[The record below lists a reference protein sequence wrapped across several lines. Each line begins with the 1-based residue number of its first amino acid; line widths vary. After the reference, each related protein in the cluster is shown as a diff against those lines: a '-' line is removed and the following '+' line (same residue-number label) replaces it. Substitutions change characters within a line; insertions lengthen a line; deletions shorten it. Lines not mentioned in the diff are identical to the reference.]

1 MTALK
6 LDGRATAAHMK
17 EDLAERVT
25 KLKEQGVTPGLGTV
39 LVGTDPGSQ
48 SYVGAKI
55 RDMEEIGIT
64 SLHRELP
71 ETATQDEILEVIDEL
86 NNNPECTGY
95 IVQLPLPDH
104 VDTDVVL
111 EAIDPAKDADG
122 LHPLN
127 LGRLVASAS
136 GEVTWPLPCTPK
148 GCLELLQHY
157 DIETKGKTVL
167 VIGRGITIGRPATL
181 LFTRREVN
189 STVVAAH
196 TGTTNMEELI
206 GQADIIIAAAG
217 NPGMVTKAMV
227 KEGVV
232 VLDVGV
238 SREEKEDGK
247 TRIVGDVAKDVAE
260 VASAMSPNPG
270 GVGPMTRVE
279 LVANV
284 VEIAEQNAAKDQ
296 N

>member
-6 LDGRATAAHMK
+6 LDGRATAAQMK
-17 EDLAERVT
+17 DDLAKRVS
-25 KLKEQGVTPGLGTV
+25 KLKDQGITPGLGTV
-39 LVGTDPGSQ
+39 LVGTDPASQ

-55 RDMEEIGIT
+55 RDMEEVGIN

-71 ETATQDEILEVIDEL
+71 ESASQDEVLEVIHEL

-95 IVQLPLPDH
+95 IVQLPLPKH
-104 VDTDVVL
+104 IDTDTVL

-127 LGRLVASAS
+127 LGRLVASAG
-136 GEVTWPLPCTPK
+136 GEITWPLPCTPK
-148 GCLELLQHY
+148 GCLTLLRNY
-157 DIETKGKTVL
+157 DIDTKGKTVL
-167 VIGRGITIGRPATL
+167 VVGRGITIGRPATL
-181 LFTRREVN
+181 LFTRRDVN
-189 STVVAAH
+189 ATVIAAH

-217 NPGMVTKAMV
+217 NAGMVTKDMV
-227 KEGVV
+227 KDGVV
-232 VLDVGV
+232 ILDVGV
-238 SREEKEDGK
+238 SRETNAEGK
-247 TRIVGDVAKDVAE
+247 TRIVGDVAPDVAD

-284 VEIAEQNAAKDQ
+284 GESAEQQAAKGSS
-296 N
+296 

>member
-1 MTALK
+1 MAALK

-17 EDLAERVT
+17 EDLTKRVT
-25 KLKEQGVTPGLGTV
+25 KLQEQGVTPGLGTV

-95 IVQLPLPDH
+95 IVQLPLPEH
-104 VDTDVVL
+104 VDTDTVL

-127 LGRLVASAS
+127 LGRLVASAG

-148 GCLELLQHY
+148 GCLELLRHY
-157 DIETKGKTVL
+157 DIDTQGKTVL

-181 LFTRREVN
+181 LFTRRDVN
-189 STVVAAH
+189 STVIAAH
-196 TGTTNMEELI
+196 TGTSNMEELI

-217 NPGMVTKAMV
+217 NPEMVTRKMV

-232 VLDVGV
+232 ILDVGV
-238 SREEKEDGK
+238 SRETTDEGK
-247 TRIVGDVAKDVAE
+247 TRIVGDVAKDVGE

-284 VEIAEQNAAKDQ
+284 VEIAEKNAAQDH
-296 N
+296 

>member
-6 LDGRATAAHMK
+6 LDGRATAAHIK
-17 EDLAERVT
+17 EDLTKRVS

-71 ETATQDEILEVIDEL
+71 ESATQDEILEVIDEL

-104 VDTDVVL
+104 VDTDKVL

-127 LGRLVASAS
+127 LGRLVASAG

-148 GCLELLQHY
+148 GCLTLLRHY
-157 DIETKGKTVL
+157 DLETKGKTVL

-181 LFTRREVN
+181 LFTRRDVN
-189 STVVAAH
+189 STVIAAH
-196 TGTTNMEELI
+196 TGTSNMEELI
-206 GQADIIIAAAG
+206 RQADIIIAAAG
-217 NPGMVTKAMV
+217 NPGMVTKDMV

-232 VLDVGV
+232 ILDVGV
-238 SREEKEDGK
+238 SRQTTDEGK
-247 TRIVGDVAKDVAE
+247 TRIVGDVAKDVAD

-284 VEIAEQNAAKDQ
+284 VEIAEHNAASKQ
-296 N
+296 

>member
-6 LDGRATAAHMK
+6 LDGRATAAHIK
-17 EDLAERVT
+17 EDLTKRVS
-25 KLKEQGVTPGLGTV
+25 KLKERGVTPGLGTV

-71 ETATQDEILEVIDEL
+71 ESATQDEILEVIDEL
-86 NNNPECTGY
+86 NNNPACTGY

-104 VDTDVVL
+104 VDTDKVL

-127 LGRLVASAS
+127 LGRLVASAG

-148 GCLELLQHY
+148 GCLTLLRHY
-157 DIETKGKTVL
+157 DLETKGKTVL

-181 LFTRREVN
+181 LFTRRDVN
-189 STVVAAH
+189 STVIAAH
-196 TGTTNMEELI
+196 TGTSNMEELI

-217 NPGMVTKAMV
+217 NPGMVTKDMV

-232 VLDVGV
+232 ILDVGV
-238 SREEKEDGK
+238 SRQTTDEGK
-247 TRIVGDVAKDVAE
+247 TRIVGDVAKDVAD

-284 VEIAEQNAAKDQ
+284 VEIAEHNAASKQ
-296 N
+296 

>member
-17 EDLAERVT
+17 EDLTKRVS

-71 ETATQDEILEVIDEL
+71 ESATQDEILEVIEEL
-86 NNNPECTGY
+86 NKNPECTGY

-104 VDTDVVL
+104 VDTDTVL

-127 LGRLVASAS
+127 LGRLVASAG

-148 GCLELLQHY
+148 GCLTLLRHH

-181 LFTRREVN
+181 LFTRRDVN
-189 STVVAAH
+189 STVIAAH
-196 TGTTNMEELI
+196 TGTSNMEELI

-217 NPGMVTKAMV
+217 NPGMVTKEMV

-238 SREEKEDGK
+238 SRQTTDEGK
-247 TRIVGDVAKDVAE
+247 TRIVGDVAKDVAD
-260 VASAMSPNPG
+260 VAAAMSPNPG

-284 VEIAEQNAAKDQ
+284 VEIAEQNAANTQ
-296 N
+296 

>member
-6 LDGRATAAHMK
+6 LDGRATAAQMK
-17 EDLAERVT
+17 EDLAERVA
-25 KLKEQGVTPGLGTV
+25 KLKEQGITPGLGTV
-39 LVGTDPGSQ
+39 LVGTDAGSQ

-55 RDMEEIGIT
+55 RDMEEVGIT

-71 ETATQDEILEVIDEL
+71 ETASQDEVLEVIEEL

-95 IVQLPLPDH
+95 IVQLPLPKH
-104 VDTDVVL
+104 IDTDTVL

-127 LGRLVASAS
+127 LGRLVASAG

-148 GCLELLQHY
+148 GCLTLLRTY
-157 DIETKGKTVL
+157 DIDTKGKTVL

-181 LFTRREVN
+181 LFTRRDVN
-189 STVVAAH
+189 ATVIAAH

-217 NPGMVTKAMV
+217 NPGMVTKDMV
-227 KEGVV
+227 KDGVV
-232 VLDVGV
+232 ILDVGV
-238 SREEKEDGK
+238 SRETKEDGK
-247 TRIVGDVAKDVAE
+247 TRIVGDVAPDVAD

-284 VEIAEQNAAKDQ
+284 VEIAEQQAAKAS
-296 N
+296 

>member
-17 EDLAERVT
+17 DDLTKRVS

-71 ETATQDEILEVIDEL
+71 ESASQDEILEVIEEL

-104 VDTDVVL
+104 VDTDTVL

-127 LGRLVASAS
+127 LGRLVASAG

-148 GCLELLQHY
+148 GCLTLLRHH

-181 LFTRREVN
+181 LFTRRDVN
-189 STVVAAH
+189 STVIAAH
-196 TGTTNMEELI
+196 TGTSNMEELI

-217 NPGMVTKAMV
+217 NPGMVTKEMV

-238 SREEKEDGK
+238 SRQTTDEGK

-270 GVGPMTRVE
+270 GVGPMTIAMLMHNCVE
-279 LVANV
+279 
-284 VEIAEQNAAKDQ
+284 AALRM
-296 N
+296 NE

>member
-17 EDLAERVT
+17 DDLTKRVS

-71 ETATQDEILEVIDEL
+71 ESASQDEILEVIEEL
-86 NNNPECTGY
+86 NSNPECTGY

-104 VDTDVVL
+104 VDTDTVL

-127 LGRLVASAS
+127 LGRLVASAG

-148 GCLELLQHY
+148 GCLTLLRHH

-181 LFTRREVN
+181 LFTRRDVN
-189 STVVAAH
+189 STVIAAH
-196 TGTTNMEELI
+196 TGTSNMEELI

-217 NPGMVTKAMV
+217 NPGMVTKETV

-238 SREEKEDGK
+238 SRQTTDEGK
-247 TRIVGDVAKDVAE
+247 TRIVGDVAKDVAD
-260 VASAMSPNPG
+260 VAAAMSPNPG

-284 VEIAEQNAAKDQ
+284 VEIAEQNAANTQ
-296 N
+296 

>member
-6 LDGRATAAHMK
+6 LDGRATAAHIK
-17 EDLAERVT
+17 EDLTKRVS

-71 ETATQDEILEVIDEL
+71 ESATQDEILEVIDEL

-104 VDTDVVL
+104 VDTDKVL

-127 LGRLVASAS
+127 LGRLVASAG

-148 GCLELLQHY
+148 GCLTLLRHY
-157 DIETKGKTVL
+157 DLETKGKTVL

-181 LFTRREVN
+181 LFTRRDVN
-189 STVVAAH
+189 STVIAAH
-196 TGTTNMEELI
+196 TGTSNMEELI
-206 GQADIIIAAAG
+206 RQADIIIAAAG
-217 NPGMVTKAMV
+217 NPGMVTKDMV

-232 VLDVGV
+232 ILDVGV
-238 SREEKEDGK
+238 SRQTTDEGK
-247 TRIVGDVAKDVAE
+247 TRIVGDVAKDVAD
-260 VASAMSPNPG
+260 VAAAMSPNPG

-284 VEIAEQNAAKDQ
+284 VEIAEHNAASKQ
-296 N
+296 

>member
-6 LDGRATAAHMK
+6 LDGRETAAEMK
-17 EDLAERVT
+17 QDLAVRVA
-25 KLKEQGVTPGLGTV
+25 KLKEQGITPGLGTV
-39 LVGTDPGSQ
+39 LVGADPASQ

-55 RDMEEIGIT
+55 RDMEEVGIN

-71 ETATQDEILEVIDEL
+71 ETATEQEVLDVIAEL
-86 NNNPECTGY
+86 NANPECTGY
-95 IVQLPLPDH
+95 IVQLPLPKQINT
-104 VDTDVVL
+104 DTVL

-127 LGRLVASAS
+127 LGRLVANAG
-136 GEVTWPLPCTPK
+136 GEITWPLPCTPK
-148 GCLELLQHY
+148 GCLTLLRRY

-181 LFTRREVN
+181 LFTRRDVN
-189 STVVAAH
+189 ATVIAAH
-196 TGTTNMEELI
+196 TGTENMDELI

-217 NPGMVTKAMV
+217 SPGMVTKDKV
-227 KEGVV
+227 KDGVV
-232 VLDVGV
+232 ILDVGV
-238 SREEKEDGK
+238 TRETTAEGK

-284 VEIAEQNAAKDQ
+284 VEIAELNAARV
-296 N
+296 

>member
-17 EDLAERVT
+17 EDLAKRVS
-25 KLKEQGVTPGLGTV
+25 KLKKQGVTPGLGTV
-39 LVGTDPGSQ
+39 LVGADPGSQ

-55 RDMEEIGIT
+55 RDMEESGIT

-71 ETATQDEILEVIDEL
+71 ETATQDEVLQVIDEL
-86 NNNPECTGY
+86 NDDPDCTGY
-95 IVQLPLPDH
+95 IVQLPLPSH
-104 VDTDVVL
+104 IDTDTVL
-111 EAIDPAKDADG
+111 EAIDPEKDADG

-127 LGRLVASAS
+127 LGRLVASAG

-148 GCLELLQHY
+148 GCLELLRHY

-181 LFTRREVN
+181 LFTRRDVN
-189 STVVAAH
+189 STVIAAH
-196 TGTTNMEELI
+196 TGTTNMEQLV

-217 NPGMVTKAMV
+217 NPGMVTKEMV

-232 VLDVGV
+232 ILDVGV
-238 SREEKEDGK
+238 SRQTKEDGK
-247 TRIVGDVAKDVAE
+247 TRIVGDVAPDVAD

-284 VEIAEQNAAKDQ
+284 VEIAEKQAANAT
-296 N
+296 

>member
-104 VDTDVVL
+104 VNTDVVL

-189 STVVAAH
+189 STVIAAH

>member
-17 EDLAERVT
+17 EDLAERVK
-25 KLKEQGVTPGLGTV
+25 KLKEQGTTPGLGTV

-55 RDMEEIGIT
+55 RDMEEIGIQ

-71 ETATQDEILEVIDEL
+71 ESATQQEVLDAVHEL

-104 VDTDVVL
+104 IDTDTVL
-111 EAIDPAKDADG
+111 EAIDPQKDADG

-127 LGRLVASAS
+127 LGRLVASAG

-148 GCLELLQHY
+148 GCLALLRHY
-157 DIETKGKTVL
+157 DIETEGKTVL
-167 VIGRGITIGRPATL
+167 IIGRGITIGRPATL
-181 LFTRREVN
+181 LFTRRDVN
-189 STVVAAH
+189 STVIAAH
-196 TGTTNMEELI
+196 TGTKNMEELI
-206 GQADIIIAAAG
+206 GQADIIVAAAG
-217 NPGMVTKAMV
+217 NPGMVTKKLV
-227 KEGVV
+227 KEDVV
-232 VLDVGV
+232 ILDVGV
-238 SREEKEDGK
+238 SRQETDEGK

-284 VEIAEQNAAKDQ
+284 VEIAEQNAAQD
-296 N
+296 

>member
-17 EDLAERVT
+17 DDLTKRVS

-71 ETATQDEILEVIDEL
+71 ESASQDEILEVIEEL
-86 NNNPECTGY
+86 NSNPECTGY

-104 VDTDVVL
+104 VDTDTVL

-127 LGRLVASAS
+127 LGRLVASAG

-148 GCLELLQHY
+148 GCLTLLRHH

-181 LFTRREVN
+181 LFTRRDVN
-189 STVVAAH
+189 STVIAAH
-196 TGTTNMEELI
+196 TGTSNMEELI

-217 NPGMVTKAMV
+217 NPGMVTKEMV

-238 SREEKEDGK
+238 SRQTTDEGK

-284 VEIAEQNAAKDQ
+284 VEIAEQHAASKQ
-296 N
+296 

>member
-17 EDLAERVT
+17 DDLTKRVS

-71 ETATQDEILEVIDEL
+71 ESASQDEILEVIEEL

-104 VDTDVVL
+104 VDTDTVL

-127 LGRLVASAS
+127 LGRLVASAG

-148 GCLELLQHY
+148 GCLTLLRHH

-181 LFTRREVN
+181 LFTRRDVN
-189 STVVAAH
+189 STVIAAH
-196 TGTTNMEELI
+196 TGTSNMEELI

-217 NPGMVTKAMV
+217 NPGMVTREMV

-238 SREEKEDGK
+238 SRQTTDEGK

-284 VEIAEQNAAKDQ
+284 VEIAEQQAASKQ
-296 N
+296 

>member
-17 EDLAERVT
+17 DDLTKRVS

-71 ETATQDEILEVIDEL
+71 ESASQDEILEVIEEL

-104 VDTDVVL
+104 VDTDTVL

-127 LGRLVASAS
+127 LGRLVASAG

-148 GCLELLQHY
+148 GCLTLLRHH

-181 LFTRREVN
+181 LFTRRDVN
-189 STVVAAH
+189 STVIAAH
-196 TGTTNMEELI
+196 TGTSNMEELI

-217 NPGMVTKAMV
+217 NPGMVTKEMV

-238 SREEKEDGK
+238 SRQTTDEGK

-284 VEIAEQNAAKDQ
+284 VEIAEQHAASKQ
-296 N
+296 

>member
-86 NNNPECTGY
+86 NNNAECTGY

-189 STVVAAH
+189 STVIAAH

>member
-17 EDLAERVT
+17 DDLTKRVS

-71 ETATQDEILEVIDEL
+71 ESASQDEILEVIEEL

-104 VDTDVVL
+104 VDTDTVL

-127 LGRLVASAS
+127 LGRLVASAG

-148 GCLELLQHY
+148 GCLTLLRHH

-181 LFTRREVN
+181 LFTRRDVN
-189 STVVAAH
+189 STVIAAH
-196 TGTTNMEELI
+196 TGTSNMEELI

-217 NPGMVTKAMV
+217 NPGMVTKEMV

-238 SREEKEDGK
+238 SRQTTDEGK
-247 TRIVGDVAKDVAE
+247 TRIVGDVAKDVPE

-284 VEIAEQNAAKDQ
+284 VEIAEQHAASKQ
-296 N
+296 

>member
-17 EDLAERVT
+17 EELAERVA

-71 ETATQDEILEVIDEL
+71 ETASQDEILEVVHEL

-104 VDTDVVL
+104 VDTDTVL

-127 LGRLVASAS
+127 LGRLVASAG

-148 GCLELLQHY
+148 GCLELLQHH

-167 VIGRGITIGRPATL
+167 IIGRGITIGRPASL
-181 LFTRREVN
+181 LFTRRDVN
-189 STVVAAH
+189 ATVISAH

-217 NPGMVTKAMV
+217 NPGMVTKDMV

-238 SREEKEDGK
+238 SRETTDEGK
-247 TRIVGDVAKDVAE
+247 TRIVGDVAKDVAD

-284 VEIAEQNAAKDQ
+284 VEIAELNTAKDQ
-296 N
+296 K

>member
-17 EDLAERVT
+17 DDLTKRVS

-71 ETATQDEILEVIDEL
+71 ESASQDEILEVIEEL

-104 VDTDVVL
+104 VDTDTVL

-127 LGRLVASAS
+127 LGRLVASAG

-148 GCLELLQHY
+148 GCLTLLRHH

-181 LFTRREVN
+181 LFTRRDVN
-189 STVVAAH
+189 STVIAAH
-196 TGTTNMEELI
+196 TGTSNMEELV

-217 NPGMVTKAMV
+217 NPGMVTKEMV

-238 SREEKEDGK
+238 SRQTTDEGK

-284 VEIAEQNAAKDQ
+284 VEIAEQHAASKQ
-296 N
+296 

>member
-6 LDGRATAAHMK
+6 LDGRATAAKMK
-17 EDLAERVT
+17 EDLTQRVA
-25 KLKEQGVTPGLGTV
+25 KLKKQGITPGLGTV
-39 LVGTDPGSQ
+39 LVGADPGSQ

-55 RDMEEIGIT
+55 RDMSEVGIN

-71 ETATQDEILEVIDEL
+71 ESATQQEVLEVIDAL
-86 NNNPECTGY
+86 NNNPDCTGY
-95 IVQLPLPDH
+95 IVQLPLPKH
-104 VDTDVVL
+104 IDTDVVL

-127 LGRLVASAS
+127 LGRLVANAG

-148 GCLELLQHY
+148 GCLTLLRTY
-157 DIETKGKTVL
+157 DIDTKGKTVL

-181 LFTRREVN
+181 LFTRRDVN
-189 STVVAAH
+189 ATVIAAH

-217 NPGMVTKAMV
+217 NPGMVTKDLV

-232 VLDVGV
+232 ILDVGV
-238 SREEKEDGK
+238 TREKRDDGK
-247 TRIVGDVAKDVAE
+247 TRIVGDVAPDVAE

-284 VEIAEQNAAKDQ
+284 VEIAEQQAARA
-296 N
+296 

>member
-17 EDLAERVT
+17 DDLTKRVS

-71 ETATQDEILEVIDEL
+71 KSASQDEILEVIEEL

-104 VDTDVVL
+104 VDTDTVL

-127 LGRLVASAS
+127 LGRLVASAG

-148 GCLELLQHY
+148 GCLTLLRHH

-181 LFTRREVN
+181 LFTRRDVN
-189 STVVAAH
+189 STVIAAH
-196 TGTTNMEELI
+196 TGTSNMEELI

-217 NPGMVTKAMV
+217 NPGMVTKEMV

-238 SREEKEDGK
+238 SRQTTDEGK

-284 VEIAEQNAAKDQ
+284 VEIAEQHAASKQ
-296 N
+296 

>member
-17 EDLAERVT
+17 EDLATRVT
-25 KLKEQGVTPGLGTV
+25 KLKKQGVTPGLGTV
-39 LVGTDPGSQ
+39 LVGADPGSQ

-71 ETATQDEILEVIDEL
+71 ETATQEEVLAVIDEL
-86 NNNPECTGY
+86 NNDPACTGY
-95 IVQLPLPDH
+95 IVQLPLPKH
-104 VDTDVVL
+104 IDTDTVL
-111 EAIDPAKDADG
+111 EAIDPEKDADG

-127 LGRLVASAS
+127 LGRLVASAG
-136 GEVTWPLPCTPK
+136 GEVNWPLPCTPK
-148 GCLELLQHY
+148 GCLELLRHY

-181 LFTRREVN
+181 LFTRRDVN
-189 STVVAAH
+189 STVIAAH
-196 TGTTNMEELI
+196 TGTTNMAELI

-227 KEGVV
+227 KDGVV
-232 VLDVGV
+232 ILDVGV
-238 SREEKEDGK
+238 TRETKPDGN
-247 TRIVGDVAKDVAE
+247 TRIVGDVAPDVAE

-284 VEIAEQNAAKDQ
+284 VEIAEKQAANAS
-296 N
+296 

>member
-71 ETATQDEILEVIDEL
+71 ETATQDEIPEVIDEL
-86 NNNPECTGY
+86 NNNAECTGY

>member
-17 EDLAERVT
+17 EDLTERVS
-25 KLKEQGVTPGLGTV
+25 KLKEHGVTPGLGTV
-39 LVGTDPGSQ
+39 LVGIDPGSQ

-55 RDMEEIGIT
+55 RDMEEIGII

-71 ETATQDEILEVIDEL
+71 ETASQDEILEVVNEL

-104 VDTDVVL
+104 VDTDKVL
-111 EAIDPAKDADG
+111 EAIDPEKDADG

-127 LGRLVASAS
+127 LGRLVASAG

-148 GCLELLQHY
+148 GCLTLLRRH
-157 DIETKGKTVL
+157 DIETQGKTVL
-167 VIGRGITIGRPATL
+167 VIGRGITIGRPAAL
-181 LFTRREVN
+181 LFTRRDVN
-189 STVVAAH
+189 STVIAAH

-217 NPGMVTKAMV
+217 NPGMVTKEMV

-232 VLDVGV
+232 ILDVGV
-238 SREEKEDGK
+238 SRQTSDEGK
-247 TRIVGDVAKDVAE
+247 TRIVGDVAKDVAD

-284 VEIAEQNAAKDQ
+284 VEIAEKNAEKNQ
-296 N
+296 

>member
-6 LDGRATAAHMK
+6 LDGRATAAHIK
-17 EDLAERVT
+17 EDLTKRVS

-39 LVGTDPGSQ
+39 LVGTDAGSQ

-71 ETATQDEILEVIDEL
+71 ETASQDEILEVIDEL

-104 VDTDVVL
+104 VDTDKVL
-111 EAIDPAKDADG
+111 EAIDPDKDADG

-127 LGRLVASAS
+127 LGRLVASAG

-148 GCLELLQHY
+148 GCLTLLRHH

-181 LFTRREVN
+181 LFTRRDVN
-189 STVVAAH
+189 STVIAAH

-217 NPGMVTKAMV
+217 NPGMVTKDMV

-232 VLDVGV
+232 ILDVGV
-238 SREEKEDGK
+238 SRQTTDEGK
-247 TRIVGDVAKDVAE
+247 TRIVGDVAKDVAD

-284 VEIAEQNAAKDQ
+284 VEIAEQNAENSQ
-296 N
+296 

>member
-6 LDGRATAAHMK
+6 LDGRATAAQMK

-25 KLKEQGVTPGLGTV
+25 KLKEQGITPGLGTV
-39 LVGTDPGSQ
+39 LVGSDPGSQ

-55 RDMEEIGIT
+55 RDMEQIGIK

-71 ETATQDEILEVIDEL
+71 ETATQEEVLEVVEEL

-95 IVQLPLPDH
+95 IVQLPLPDQ
-104 VDTDVVL
+104 VDTDTVL

-127 LGRLVASAS
+127 LGRLVASAG

-148 GCLELLQHY
+148 GCLTLLRTY

-181 LFTRREVN
+181 LFTRRDVN
-189 STVVAAH
+189 STVIAAH

-217 NPGMVTKAMV
+217 NPGMVTKDMV
-227 KEGVV
+227 KDGVV
-232 VLDVGV
+232 ILDVGV
-238 SREEKEDGK
+238 SRETTDEGK
-247 TRIVGDVAKDVAE
+247 TRIVGDVAPDVAD

-284 VEIAEQNAAKDQ
+284 VEIAEQQAANAS
-296 N
+296 

>member
-1 MTALK
+1 MAALK

-17 EDLAERVT
+17 EDLTKRVT
-25 KLKEQGVTPGLGTV
+25 KMQEQGVTPGLGTV

-95 IVQLPLPDH
+95 IVQLPLPEH
-104 VDTDVVL
+104 VDTDTVL

-127 LGRLVASAS
+127 LGRLVASAG

-148 GCLELLQHY
+148 GCLELLRHY
-157 DIETKGKTVL
+157 DIDTQGKTVL

-181 LFTRREVN
+181 LFTRRDVN
-189 STVVAAH
+189 STVIAAH
-196 TGTTNMEELI
+196 TGTSNMEELI

-217 NPGMVTKAMV
+217 NPEMVTRQMV

-232 VLDVGV
+232 ILDVGV
-238 SREEKEDGK
+238 SRETTDEGK

-284 VEIAEQNAAKDQ
+284 VEIAEKNAAQDH
-296 N
+296 

>member
-189 STVVAAH
+189 STVIAAH

>member
-6 LDGRATAAHMK
+6 LDGRATAAHIK
-17 EDLAERVT
+17 EDLTKRVS
-25 KLKEQGVTPGLGTV
+25 KLKERGVTPGLGTV

-71 ETATQDEILEVIDEL
+71 EYATQDEILEVIDEL

-104 VDTDVVL
+104 VDTDKVL

-127 LGRLVASAS
+127 LGRLVASAG

-148 GCLELLQHY
+148 GCLTLLRHY
-157 DIETKGKTVL
+157 DLETKGKTVL

-181 LFTRREVN
+181 LFTRRDVN
-189 STVVAAH
+189 STVIAAH
-196 TGTTNMEELI
+196 TGTSNMEELI

-217 NPGMVTKAMV
+217 NPGMVTKDMV

-232 VLDVGV
+232 ILDVGV
-238 SREEKEDGK
+238 SRQTTDEGK
-247 TRIVGDVAKDVAE
+247 TRIVGDVAKDVAD

-284 VEIAEQNAAKDQ
+284 VEIAEHNAASKQ
-296 N
+296 